1 MASGAQALISELDAS
16 LPKRTDEQRYSML
29 REICDLFL
37 TLAPACRADQISVF
51 GEVMMVLVEIA
62 RRDALIELSGK
73 LAPVDNAPSKV
84 ARRLARD
91 DDMAIAGPMLTQ
103 SNALTD
109 KDLAEII
116 ANKGPSHLKAVLK
129 RAQMGA
135 AVSDVLLE
143 RYDPA
148 LIYRLASSEE
158 VHFSEVGI
166 VKLVYAAKN
175 DKKLAEI
182 VLRRKDL
189 PAEMLP
195 FLKMMNT

>member
-1 MASGAQALISELDAS
+1 MASGAKALISELDEL
-16 LPKRTDEQRYSML
+16 LPKRSDEQRYSML
-29 REICDLFL
+29 RDVCDLFL
-37 TLAPACRADQISVF
+37 TLAPACRRDQITLF
-51 GEVMMVLVEIA
+51 GEVMMALVEIV
-62 RRDALIELSGK
+62 RREALVELSGK

-116 ANKGPSHLKAVLK
+116 TDKGPSHLKAVLK

-135 AVSDVLLE
+135 AVSDLLLD
-143 RYDPA
+143 RDDPA
-148 LIYRLASSEE
+148 LIYRLASSTD

-166 VKLVYAAKN
+166 VKLVCAARN

-189 PAEMLP
+189 PPEMLP
-195 FLKMMNT
+195 FLKMADA

>member
-1 MASGAQALISELDAS
+1 MASAAQALISELDAM
-16 LPKRTDEQRYSML
+16 LPTRSDAQRYSML

-37 TLAPACRADQISVF
+37 AHAPACRADQVLVF
-51 GEVMMVLVEIA
+51 GEVMMALVEIV
-62 RRDALIELSGK
+62 RRDALVELSGK

-91 DDMAIAGPMLTQ
+91 DDMAIAGPMLTL

-109 KDLAEII
+109 SDLADIV

-129 RAQMGA
+129 RPQLGA
-135 AVSDVLLE
+135 AVSDLLLE
-143 RYDPA
+143 RDDPA

-189 PAEMLP
+189 PPEMLP
-195 FLKMMNT
+195 FLQMADA

>member
-1 MASGAQALISELDAS
+1 MASAAQALISELDAM
-16 LPKRTDEQRYSML
+16 LPKRSDAQRYSML

-37 TLAPACRADQISVF
+37 AHAPACRADQVSVF
-51 GEVMMVLVEIA
+51 GEVMMALVVIV
-62 RRDALIELSGK
+62 RRDALVELSGK
-73 LAPVDNAPSKV
+73 LAPVDNAPSQV

-91 DDMAIAGPMLTQ
+91 DDMAIAGPMLTL
-103 SNALTD
+103 SKALTD
-109 KDLAEII
+109 SDLAEIV

-129 RAQMGA
+129 RPQLGA
-135 AVSDVLLE
+135 AVSDLLLE
-143 RYDPA
+143 RDDPA

-195 FLKMMNT
+195 FLQMADA

>member
-1 MASGAQALISELDAS
+1 M
-16 LPKRTDEQRYSML
+16 LPKRSDAQRYSML
-29 REICDLFL
+29 RQVCDLFL
-37 TLAPACRADQISVF
+37 AHAQACQAAQVLVF
-51 GEVMMVLVEIA
+51 GDVMMALVETV
-62 RRDALIELSGK
+62 RRDALVELSGK

-109 KDLAEII
+109 SDLAEIV

-129 RAQMGA
+129 RPQLGA
-135 AVSDVLLE
+135 AVSDLLLE
-143 RYDPA
+143 RDDPA

-189 PAEMLP
+189 PPEMLP
-195 FLKMMNT
+195 FLQMADA

>member
-1 MASGAQALISELDAS
+1 M
-16 LPKRTDEQRYSML
+16 LPKRSDEQRYDML
-29 REICDLFL
+29 RQVCDLFL
-37 TLAPACRADQISVF
+37 AHAQACQAAQVLVF
-51 GEVMMVLVEIA
+51 GDVMMALVETV

-73 LAPVDNAPSKV
+73 LAPVANAPSKV

-91 DDMAIAGPMLTQ
+91 DDMAIAGPMLTR

-109 KDLAEII
+109 KDLAEIV

-129 RAQMGA
+129 RAQLGA
-135 AVSDVLLE
+135 AVSDLLLE
-143 RYDPA
+143 RDDPE
-148 LIYRLASSEE
+148 LIYRLAGNEE

-195 FLKMMNT
+195 FLQMANA

>member
-1 MASGAQALISELDAS
+1 MASAAQALISELDAM
-16 LPKRTDEQRYSML
+16 LPKRSDAQRYSML

-37 TLAPACRADQISVF
+37 AHASACRADQVSVF
-51 GEVMMVLVEIA
+51 GEVMMALVEIV
-62 RRDALIELSGK
+62 RRDALVELSGK

-91 DDMAIAGPMLTQ
+91 DDMAIAGPMLTL
-103 SNALTD
+103 SKALTD
-109 KDLAEII
+109 SDLAEIV

-129 RAQMGA
+129 RPQLGA
-135 AVSDVLLE
+135 AVSDLLLE
-143 RYDPA
+143 RDDPA

-195 FLKMMNT
+195 FLQMANA

>member
-1 MASGAQALISELDAS
+1 MASAAQALISELDS
-16 LPKRTDEQRYSML
+16 MLPKRSDAQRYSML
-29 REICDLFL
+29 RQVCDLFL
-37 TLAPACRADQISVF
+37 AHAQACQAAQVLVF
-51 GEVMMVLVEIA
+51 GDVMMALVETV
-62 RRDALIELSGK
+62 RRDALVELSGK

-91 DDMAIAGPMLTQ
+91 DDMAIAGPMLTL

-109 KDLAEII
+109 KDLADIV
-116 ANKGPSHLKAVLK
+116 ANKGPSHLK
-129 RAQMGA
+129 
-135 AVSDVLLE
+135 
-143 RYDPA
+143 
-148 LIYRLASSEE
+148 E

-195 FLKMMNT
+195 FLQMADA

>member
-1 MASGAQALISELDAS
+1 MASGAKALISELDAL
-16 LPKRTDEQRYSML
+16 LPLRSDEERYSML

-37 TLAPACRADQISVF
+37 ALAPACRADQISVF

-143 RYDPA
+143 RDDPA

-175 DKKLAEI
+175 DKTLAEI

-195 FLKMMNT
+195 FLRMANA

>member
-1 MASGAQALISELDAS
+1 MASAAQALISELDAM
-16 LPKRTDEQRYSML
+16 LPKRSDAQRYSML

-37 TLAPACRADQISVF
+37 THAPTCRADQISLF

-91 DDMAIAGPMLTQ
+91 DDMAIAGPMLTL
-103 SNALTD
+103 SKALTD
-109 KDLAEII
+109 SDLAEIV

-129 RAQMGA
+129 RAQLGA
-135 AVSDVLLE
+135 AVSDLLLE
-143 RYDPA
+143 RDDPA

-175 DKKLAEI
+175 DRKLAEI

-189 PAEMLP
+189 PPEMLP
-195 FLKMMNT
+195 FLQMVNA

>member
-1 MASGAQALISELDAS
+1 M
-16 LPKRTDEQRYSML
+16 LPKRSDAQRYSML

-37 TLAPACRADQISVF
+37 AHAPACRADQVSVF
-51 GEVMMVLVEIA
+51 GEVMMALVEIV
-62 RRDALIELSGK
+62 RRDALVELSGK

-91 DDMAIAGPMLTQ
+91 DDMAIAGPMLTL

-109 KDLAEII
+109 SDLAEIV

-129 RAQMGA
+129 RPQLGA
-135 AVSDVLLE
+135 AVSDLLLE
-143 RYDPA
+143 RDDPA

-195 FLKMMNT
+195 FLQMANA

>member
-1 MASGAQALISELDAS
+1 M
-16 LPKRTDEQRYSML
+16 LPKRSDAQRYSML

-37 TLAPACRADQISVF
+37 AHAPACRADQVLVF
-51 GEVMMVLVEIA
+51 GEVMMALVEIV

-91 DDMAIAGPMLTQ
+91 DDMAIAGPMLTL
-103 SNALTD
+103 SKALTD
-109 KDLAEII
+109 SDLAEIV

-129 RAQMGA
+129 RPQLGA
-135 AVSDVLLE
+135 AVSDLLLE
-143 RYDPA
+143 RDDPA

-195 FLKMMNT
+195 FLQMADA

>member
-29 REICDLFL
+29 REVCDLFL
-37 TLAPACRADQISVF
+37 IHASACRADQISVF
-51 GEVMMVLVEIA
+51 GEVMMALVEIV
-62 RRDALIELSGK
+62 RREALIELSGK

-143 RYDPA
+143 RDDPA
-148 LIYRLASSEE
+148 LIYKLASSEE

-189 PAEMLP
+189 PPEMLP
-195 FLKMMNT
+195 FLQMMNT

>member
-1 MASGAQALISELDAS
+1 
-16 LPKRTDEQRYSML
+16 
-29 REICDLFL
+29 
-37 TLAPACRADQISVF
+37 
-51 GEVMMVLVEIA
+51 LVEIA

-129 RAQMGA
+129 RAKMGS

-143 RYDPA
+143 RDDPA

-158 VHFSEVGI
+158 VRFSEVGI

-195 FLKMMNT
+195 FLKMMNA

>member
-1 MASGAQALISELDAS
+1 MASAAEALISELGAMLSQRSDA
-16 LPKRTDEQRYSML
+16 QRYSML

-37 TLAPACRADQISVF
+37 VYAPACPADQVSVF
-51 GEVMMVLVEIA
+51 GEVMMVLVEIV

-91 DDMAIAGPMLTQ
+91 DDIAIAGPMLTQ

-109 KDLAEII
+109 KDLAEIL
-116 ANKGPSHLKAVLK
+116 AKKGPSHLKAVLK
-129 RAQMGA
+129 RPQLGA
-135 AVSDVLLE
+135 AVSDLLLE
-143 RYDPA
+143 RDDPA

-175 DKKLAEI
+175 DKKLAE
-182 VLRRKDL
+182 VLLRRKDL
-189 PAEMLP
+189 PPEMLP
-195 FLKMMNT
+195 FLQMADA

>member
-1 MASGAQALISELDAS
+1 MASAAQALISELDAM
-16 LPKRTDEQRYSML
+16 LPTRSDAQRYSML

-37 TLAPACRADQISVF
+37 AHAPACRADQVLVF
-51 GEVMMVLVEIA
+51 GEVMLALMEIV
-62 RRDALIELSGK
+62 RRDALVELSGK

-109 KDLAEII
+109 KDLADIV

-129 RAQMGA
+129 RPQLGA
-135 AVSDVLLE
+135 AVSDLLLE
-143 RYDPA
+143 RDDPA

-175 DKKLAEI
+175 DKKLADI
-182 VLRRKDL
+182 VRRRKDL

-195 FLKMMNT
+195 FLQMANA

>member
-1 MASGAQALISELDAS
+1 MASAAKALISELGAT
-16 LPKRTDEQRYSML
+16 LPTRSDEQRYDML

-37 TLAPACRADQISVF
+37 TYAPACRADQVQLF
-51 GEVMMVLVEIA
+51 GEVMMALVEIV
-62 RRDALIELSGK
+62 RREALVELSGK

-135 AVSDVLLE
+135 AVSDLLLE
-143 RYDPA
+143 RDDPA
-148 LIYRLASSEE
+148 LIYRLAASTE

-166 VKLVYAAKN
+166 VKLVCAARN

-195 FLKMMNT
+195 FLKMANA

>member
-1 MASGAQALISELDAS
+1 MASAAQALISELGAM
-16 LPKRTDEQRYSML
+16 LPKRSDAQRYSML
-29 REICDLFL
+29 RQICDLFL
-37 TLAPACRADQISVF
+37 AHAPECRADQVLVF
-51 GEVMMVLVEIA
+51 GEVMMALVEMV

-109 KDLAEII
+109 KDLAEIV

-129 RAQMGA
+129 RGQLGA
-135 AVSDVLLE
+135 AVSDLLLE
-143 RYDPA
+143 RDDA
-148 LIYRLASSEE
+148 ELIYKLAANEE

-175 DKKLAEI
+175 DKTLAEI

-189 PAEMLP
+189 PPEMLP
-195 FLKMMNT
+195 FLRMADS